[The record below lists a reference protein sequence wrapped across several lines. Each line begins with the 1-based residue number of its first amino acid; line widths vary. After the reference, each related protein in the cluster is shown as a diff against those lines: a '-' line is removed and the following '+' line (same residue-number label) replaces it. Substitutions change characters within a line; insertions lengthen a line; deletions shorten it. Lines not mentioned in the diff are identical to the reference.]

1 MSEPKGMPRQSDE
14 LLRLLQELRK
24 ELEQLLRGFPASDQ
38 NRDRARTRPKD
49 PQDAGGVSPHE
60 STQDVADSKSSE
72 S

>member
-1 MSEPKGMPRQSDE
+1 MSEPNGMPRQPDE

-38 NRDRARTRPKD
+38 NRDRAKTRPTDPKPPTGIS
-49 PQDAGGVSPHE
+49 PQD

-72 S
+72 L